1 VSISRSGKVTIVKL
15 CENYK
20 WRRRVVPIQ
29 FKDCVLSGESSGVLK
44 GLVIS
49 LRLAIFFYKPI
60 LFYYLFILF
69 QTMNQFHFSHS
80 MIL

>member
-1 VSISRSGKVTIVKL
+1 MSISRSGKVTIVKL

-29 FKDCVLSGESSGVLK
+29 FKDCVLSGESSGALK

-49 LRLAIFFYKPI
+49 LAIFFYTPI
-60 LFYYLFILF
+60 LFYLFVYP
-69 QTMNQFHFSHS
+69 FSNHES
-80 MIL
+80 IPF